1 MEWNDFL
8 KFVLIED
15 IKNLIFYLRITQKDV
30 YLISNTPNKSLMKP
44 YGTQLNLKKK
54 VPYEGKKDSEKISII
69 NIKLVHQIFDT
80 INICLLVM
88 IFTLFF
94 LSFDSQRKW
103 SNTYKILSKTR
114 AINNNLIDYISKIE
128 AFYINKLESH
138 NIYRKTKPE
147 DLIYLEKL
155 AEKKESLF
163 KKNLSSFIEGFSD
176 SKYQRGY

>member
-1 MEWNDFL
+1 
-8 KFVLIED
+8 
-15 IKNLIFYLRITQKDV
+15 
-30 YLISNTPNKSLMKP
+30 MKP
-44 YGTQLNLKKK
+44 HGNQHNFKKK
-54 VPYEGKKDSEKISII
+54 DLYERKNNSEKISIP
-69 NIKLVHQIFDT
+69 NIKLLHQIFDT
-80 INICLLVM
+80 INISLLVL

-103 SNTYKILSKTR
+103 SNTFKTLSKTR
-114 AINNNLIDYISKIE
+114 TINNNLIDYISKIE
-128 AFYINKLESH
+128 EFYISELESL

-176 SKYQRGY
+176 SEYQRGY

>member
-1 MEWNDFL
+1 MG
-8 KFVLIED
+8 I
-15 IKNLIFYLRITQKDV
+15 NLI
-30 YLISNTPNKSLMKP
+30 
-44 YGTQLNLKKK
+44 LKKK
-54 VPYEGKKDSEKISII
+54 VSYESKKNSQKISIL
-69 NIKLVHQIFDT
+69 NIKLIHQIFDT
-80 INICLLVM
+80 INISLLVL

-103 SNTYKILSKTR
+103 SNTYKTLSKTR

-128 AFYINKLESH
+128 EFYISELESL

-147 DLIYLEKL
+147 DLIYLDKL

-163 KKNLSSFIEGFSD
+163 KKNLSSFTEGLRD

>member
-1 MEWNDFL
+1 
-8 KFVLIED
+8 
-15 IKNLIFYLRITQKDV
+15 
-30 YLISNTPNKSLMKP
+30 MKP
-44 YGTQLNLKKK
+44 YGNQLNFKKK
-54 VPYEGKKDSEKISII
+54 VLYESKKNFEKISII
-69 NIKLVHQIFDT
+69 NIKLIHQIFDT
-80 INICLLVM
+80 INISLLVL

-103 SNTYKILSKTR
+103 SNTFKTLSKTR
-114 AINNNLIDYISKIE
+114 TINNNLIDYISKIE
-128 AFYINKLESH
+128 EFYISELESL

-163 KKNLSSFIEGFSD
+163 EKNFSNFIEGLFD